1 MIENSGIPCVGIRR
15 RGRGSRFD
23 RGVVALCLT
32 AALLAGCHNEA
43 STGKAPAK
51 TDGSTAQADS
61 AQKAASEAKPVELKA
76 TELPPTITFEK
87 PVLDLGEIGTD
98 SKRTGG
104 FKFTNT
110 GKSPLKILQVHSC
123 CGVATKGVEAGDEFA
138 PGESGVLEFEY
149 LVGSTPSAAM
159 TKELRI
165 RTNDPEH
172 TIVSLTIKAA
182 IVRRVECTP
191 RALRLFLKRENAGCG
206 DVTIRSLDG
215 RPFSITSIKST
226 ANAVP
231 IDYDPNAQATEFVL
245 NPRPDMEKL
254 PHNVRGV
261 ISFDLTHPE
270 CSNVRVLFDVL
281 PEFTVN
287 PAHLMLFN
295 VRAGQP
301 IQREL
306 IVLSNYQDE
315 FEIESVSSQ
324 KGFVKLLDK
333 KKLGNRYQ
341 LEVEITAPARQGEDT
356 IVADVI
362 EIKVKDG
369 EPVSIP
375 LRGFYGEDR

>member
-1 MIENSGIPCVGIRR
+1 MTANSGIPCVGIRR
-15 RGRGSRFD
+15 RGRELRF
-23 RGVVALCLT
+23 GLGGVALCLI
-32 AALLAGCHNEA
+32 AAVLMGCRNEA
-43 STGKAPAK
+43 ATSKAPGTK
-51 TDGSTAQADS
+51 TDGSAAPAPSQKVAS
-61 AQKAASEAKPVELKA
+61 AAEPVELKA

-87 PVLDLGEIGTD
+87 SVLDLGEVGTD
-98 SKRTGG
+98 SKRTGE

-110 GKSPLKILQVHSC
+110 GKSPLKILQVHTC
-123 CGVATKGVEAGDEFA
+123 CGVAAKGVEAGDEFA

-149 LVGSTPSAAM
+149 LVGSTPSPAT
-159 TKELRI
+159 TKELRM

-182 IVRRVECTP
+182 IVRRVECSP

-215 RPFSITSIKST
+215 RPFSISSIKST
-226 ANAVP
+226 ANAIP
-231 IDYDPNAQATEFVL
+231 IDYDPNVQATEFVL
-245 NPRPDMEKL
+245 KPRPDMAKL

-261 ISFDLTHPE
+261 VSFDLTHPE

-287 PAHLMLFN
+287 PAHLMVFN
-295 VRAGQP
+295 VRPSQP
-301 IQREL
+301 VKREL
-306 IVLSNYQDE
+306 MILSNYQDE

-333 KKLGNRYQ
+333 KKLDNRYQ
-341 LEVEITAPARQGEDT
+341 LEVEITAPVRQGEDT

-375 LRGFYGEDR
+375 FRGFYGEDK